1 MYKSPLSCAKNKN
14 RAQELSE
21 NNRVT
26 NSKYMLTPTNL
37 KITVVSQ
44 VFSQGHICNPGIDE
58 GGGGGVYSTY
68 MSGSMLQKTFEIF
81 VL

>member
-58 GGGGGVYSTY
+58 GGGGIQYVYVWEHATEN
-68 MSGSMLQKTFEIF
+68 F
-81 VL
+81 